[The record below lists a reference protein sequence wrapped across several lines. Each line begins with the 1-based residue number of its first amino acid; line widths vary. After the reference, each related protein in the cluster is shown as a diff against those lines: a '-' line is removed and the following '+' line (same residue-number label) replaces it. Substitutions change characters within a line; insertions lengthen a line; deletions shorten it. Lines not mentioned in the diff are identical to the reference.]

1 MYKTQL
7 GIISVDL
14 LSFSGYFEMT
24 LYSLMVNA
32 KEIYLLLCSIALRT
46 PLLSSSNYI
55 RYV

>member
-14 LSFSGYFEMT
+14 LSFSGYYEMT